1 MKKLSAILIALFAFV
16 AVAAAQQVPVN
27 DDNDVVKISTQVV
40 QVDAVVTDKDGNPAT
55 ELKAGDFE
63 VLQDGKPREILSVT
77 YVDLKDPKSRPAVKK
92 LAKGKN
98 VPATPGA
105 TVAPE
110 NAGRILTFV
119 VDDGNCYVSRI
130 GIKATREALTKFFGE
145 QMQPNDL
152 VAIYQTR
159 GGSSTLQQYTSD
171 RSQLMAV
178 VNKIRWYP
186 PSGVCPNDGTGDVF
200 DAVKQ
205 NPTASLYSN
214 NRIDA
219 KDPIPNTVRPD
230 AQTGNEASAQRN
242 KNKQNSTKVEGLVG
256 VLSFVTRGLQRVSGR
271 KTVFLLSDGLRL
283 QEANDKG
290 RLTTGDQ
297 WPQMRDLIDMANRAS
312 IVFNT
317 IDVRGVINPAF
328 YSAGD
333 DFTSPSG
340 GTLSFGSTN
349 KASSDRSNDII
360 ISRSGLNFL
369 ADETGGRFYHDQN
382 DLDVPIQNVLGREKG
397 YYLIAYDP
405 GEEAFKGRKFN
416 EIKINIKPSGYDVRA
431 RSGFLSITDE
441 SLKPQFKTENGE
453 LYEALIS
460 PLPDSGLNLRLTAF
474 FNNLNGKNSV
484 RSIVYVNGDE
494 LKFTADGRDN
504 SKAVFD
510 VVAVTFDPKNK
521 IVDEFNNTYTIKIPT
536 AYVDQVKRSG
546 LSFMADV
553 PVKKPGN
560 YNFRIAMRDT
570 NTKLIGSAGR
580 DVQVPDLKDKDL
592 FISGLT
598 VTSADDK
605 GRFIFVPGAE
615 INAGFTLVAN
625 PSDPSIRKFSPGEV
639 LAYSYNIFNAAN
651 DPSAKAGVTAQVMIY
666 RNGEVYVEGKPEPL
680 KIDSAAGS
688 DGQKDLGY
696 MSLSDKA
703 DVGDYA
709 LQITL
714 RNTAGKL
721 LASEWIDYQIVN

>member
-1 MKKLSAILIALFAFV
+1 MKKTSLLLIVLFAFV
-16 AVAAAQQVPVN
+16 VSAAAQQTP
-27 DDNDVVKISTQVV
+27 DDDDSVVKISTQVV
-40 QVDAVVTDKDGNPAT
+40 QVDAVVTDKDGNAAIN
-55 ELKAGDFE
+55 LKAGDFE
-63 VLQDGKPREILSVT
+63 VLQDGKPREIISVN
-77 YVDLKDPKSRPAVKK
+77 YVDLTDPRSRTSVTK
-92 LAKGKN
+92 LKTGKN
-98 VPATPGA
+98 VPATPGK

-110 NAGRILTFV
+110 DAGRILTFV

-130 GIKATREALTKFFGE
+130 GIKATREALTKFFTE

-171 RSQLMAV
+171 RSKLMAV

-186 PSGVCPNDGTGDVF
+186 PSGTCPNDATGDVF
-200 DAVKQ
+200 DAVRQ
-205 NPTASLYSN
+205 NPTASL
-214 NRIDA
+214 
-219 KDPIPNTVRPD
+219 PNSVTRD
-230 AQTGNEASAQRN
+230 TQIGNEASAQRN

-256 VLSFVTRGLQRVSGR
+256 VLSFVTRGLQRVTGR
-271 KTVFLLSDGLRL
+271 KSVFLLSDGLRL
-283 QEANDKG
+283 QETNDSG
-290 RLTTGDQ
+290 RLTAGDQ
-297 WPQMRDLIDMANRAS
+297 WLQMRDLIDMANRAS

-328 YSAGD
+328 FSAED
-333 DFTSPSG
+333 DFTTPAG
-340 GTLSFGSTN
+340 GTLSFDSTN
-349 KASSDRSNDII
+349 KTSSDRSNDII

-382 DLDVPIQNVLGREKG
+382 DLDVPIQNALGREKG

-416 EIKINIKPSGYDVRA
+416 EIKINVKTEGLSVRS

-441 SLKPQFKTENGE
+441 SLKPQFKTENGD

-460 PLPDSGLNLRLTAF
+460 PLPDSGLDLRLTAF
-474 FNNLNGKNSV
+474 FNNLKGMNSV

-494 LKFTADGRDN
+494 LKFTPDGKDN
-504 SKAVFD
+504 AKAVFD
-510 VVAVTFDPKNK
+510 VVAVTFDGKNK
-521 IVDEFNNTYTIKIPT
+521 IVDEFNNTYTIKIP
-536 AYVDQVKRSG
+536 AIYVETVKQKG

-560 YNFRIAMRDT
+560 YTFRIAMRDT
-570 NTKLIGSAGR
+570 NSKLIGSAGR
-580 DVQVPDLKDKDL
+580 EVQVPDLKDKDV

-598 VTSADDK
+598 VASADDK

-625 PSDPSIRKFSPGEV
+625 KSDPSIRKFAPGEM
-639 LAYSYNIFNAAN
+639 LAYSYNIFNASKDN
-651 DPSAKAGVTAQVMIY
+651 SAKAGITSQVTIY

-680 KIDSAAGS
+680 KIDTAAGAE
-688 DGQKDLGY
+688 GQKDLGY
-696 MSLSDKA
+696 MRVSDKV
-703 DVGDYA
+703 DSGDYA

-721 LASEWIDYQIVN
+721 LASEWIDYQIVE